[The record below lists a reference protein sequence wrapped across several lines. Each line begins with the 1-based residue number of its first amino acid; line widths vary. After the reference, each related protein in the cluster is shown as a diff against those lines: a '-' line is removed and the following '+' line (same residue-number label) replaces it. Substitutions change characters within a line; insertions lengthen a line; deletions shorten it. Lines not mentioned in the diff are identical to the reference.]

1 MRPVNEILA
10 ERLASTEQTIANK
23 ANPRTSLKISR
34 PEIPLRDSDFLEKVK
49 IRTHVGI
56 TDSDLDVC
64 HPKFGKADEEIW
76 VCYIE
81 QQVLHI
87 KHAKNKEIMSK
98 ADWVEYGFTA
108 SAYDCAICFNSVP
121 KRNTQ
126 GDWEYVTDREPWVFW
141 RTPEG
146 QLKARKC
153 TPLGAWTYTLAEGN
167 VTDVSAVRGPAGERG
182 LWDFGLTVFFLMGGQ
197 LFYRQLIDG
206 TWYDAELVQAV
217 PDVTLS
223 KIAAFRTWDYRV
235 GLQILDSNND
245 LYELF
250 SHTEGI
256 GVRNVE
262 HIDIGVKATA
272 KNSKIGYLEEQTIEH
287 LDVSASASGDLIYGL
302 SAVPVEVH
310 NVEDE
315 DEDWGRAILV
325 EMDYPCTG
333 GLPGEFV
340 LRDSNNVRFNCESVS
355 CEDNYIRLIFTNF
368 NLAGTN
374 TMTVTYT
381 KGTLLSPAAETDSFS
396 ISFVPE
402 NLVPPQDPVPA
413 FDSAEVDTDGEVIT
427 VTMTEN
433 IITDDISGLKD
444 NFSVSLYEYKYV
456 PGGALEA
463 TTRSVDSIAKGADN
477 ELILTLDI
485 PNISSAIGDVTVH
498 YDGAGILEGAG
509 GPVQAF
515 DGTFTPVGLTWKG
528 HQNDVE
534 HLDVSASASA
544 LLTRIYY
551 HDTQEIE
558 HLDISATASATLTY
572 IGDL

>member
-34 PEIPLRDSDFLEKVK
+34 PEVPLRDADFIEKVK
-49 IRTHVGI
+49 IRTHAGI
-56 TDSDLDVC
+56 IDSDVDVC

-76 VCYIE
+76 VAYIE
-81 QQVLHI
+81 QQVLYI
-87 KHAKNKEIMSK
+87 KHAPNKEVLSK
-98 ADWVEYGFTA
+98 ADWTEYSFTA
-108 SAYDCAICFNSVP
+108 SAYDCAICFNSTP

-126 GDWEYVTDREPWVFW
+126 GEWEYVTDREPWVFW

-206 TWYDAELVQAV
+206 TWYDAELVQTV

-235 GLQILDSNND
+235 GLQILDTNGD
-245 LYELF
+245 LYELYT
-250 SHTEGI
+250 HTEGI
-256 GVRNVE
+256 GARNVE
-262 HIDIGVKATA
+262 NIEVSVKATA
-272 KNSKIGYLEEQTIEH
+272 KNSLIEYHEGQTIEH
-287 LDVSASASGDLIYGL
+287 LDVSASATGDLIYGL

-315 DEDWGRAILV
+315 DEDWGRAILI
-325 EMDYPCTG
+325 EMDYPCTEG
-333 GLPGEFV
+333 AASEFV
-340 LRDSNNVRFNCESVS
+340 LRDSQNVRFNCESVE
-355 CEDNYIRLIFTNF
+355 CQGNYIKLIFTNF
-368 NLAGTN
+368 NLSGTR

-381 KGTLLSPAAETDSFS
+381 KGTLLSPATETDSFS

-402 NLVPPQDPVPA
+402 NLEPPQDPIPE
-413 FDSAEVDTDGEVIT
+413 FDSAEVDADGEVIT
-427 VTMTEN
+427 VTLTED

-444 NFSVSLYEYKYV
+444 NFSVSLYEYPYTPEGV
-456 PGGALEA
+456 LTG
-463 TTRSVDSIAKGADN
+463 TTRSVESITKGADN

-515 DGTFTPVGLTWKG
+515 NGTFTPAGLTWKG

-534 HLDVSASASA
+534 HLDVSASAIGT
-544 LLTRIYY
+544 LTKVYY
-551 HDTQEIE
+551 HDGFTKE
-558 HLDISATASATLTY
+558 HIDVSAGATATLTHV
-572 IGDL
+572 GDL